1 MKKKSL
7 PTVITVVAAI
17 LAVALAVW
25 GGYVFCTQVT
35 IADAQLYAL
44 IPIYVISIVLGA
56 FIDELVHEGAHFLVG
71 AILSMGV
78 KVPKI
83 RIFKSSSVEMFPKGV
98 KAMRLRFILTAAA
111 GLFFDLLIIALG
123 IIALTVP
130 TVPAFFALGL
140 PYAFYSFVINVVP
153 LEYGAG
159 KTDGLAVL
167 EAIRNDD
174 STKVMFAI
182 LKVQGMVNGGKL
194 LREVPESM
202 LLDVPQIQE
211 DDINFIMLTQLRCE
225 YYEAIGN
232 DSEAYKY
239 FLRYKDIVR
248 YLPDDTTG
256 RQNKRAVIEAEEQ
269 EPDEK
274 ETPEISVAEQLE
286 QLAAQSAE
294 EQPAQVA
301 EEVAEAT
308 GEKPA
313 EQPEETLEQPAEP
326 EQTEEKKPK
335 RKKKKSE

>member
-1 MKKKSL
+1 MKKSSL

-17 LAVALAVW
+17 FAVALAVW

-44 IPIYVISIVLGA
+44 IPIYIILILLGA

-71 AILSMGV
+71 TMLSMGV

-83 RIFKSSSVEMFPKGV
+83 RIFKSSSVEVFPKGDR
-98 KAMRLRFILTAAA
+98 AMRLRFILTAAA
-111 GLFFDLLIIALG
+111 GLFFDFLIIILG
-123 IIALTVP
+123 VIALIVP
-130 TVPAFFALGL
+130 SVPAFFALGL
-140 PYAFYSFVINVVP
+140 PYAFYSLVINVVP

-159 KTDGLAVL
+159 KTDGLAVM
-167 EAIRNDD
+167 EAIRNND

-182 LKVQGMVNGGKL
+182 LKIQGMVNGGKL

-239 FLRYKDIVR
+239 FLRYKDIIR
-248 YLPDDTTG
+248 YLPDGYSGG
-256 RQNKRAVIEAEEQ
+256 RNKRAVIEEE
-269 EPDEK
+269 
-274 ETPEISVAEQLE
+274 
-286 QLAAQSAE
+286 
-294 EQPAQVA
+294 
-301 EEVAEAT
+301 
-308 GEKPA
+308 
-313 EQPEETLEQPAEP
+313 PEEAEP
-326 EQTEEKKPK
+326 EVTVAELVNAAQAKINPEEEEKSEEQTVVHPTQEAEDTAEVVEEAVTPEKNK
-335 RKKKKSE
+335 RKNKKKEKV